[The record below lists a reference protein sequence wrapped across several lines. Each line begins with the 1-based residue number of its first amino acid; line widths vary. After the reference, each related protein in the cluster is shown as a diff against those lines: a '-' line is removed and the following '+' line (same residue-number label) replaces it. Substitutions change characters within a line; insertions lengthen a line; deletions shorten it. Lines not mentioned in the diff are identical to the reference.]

1 MQFDSG
7 LNFWLN
13 LTTGSDNGRV
23 ISITVT
29 QLHCIIHTKCI
40 LAGNLLILPMFPYR
54 NFELLIQDEFRWSVV
69 KTLSLF
75 AFGVYAAREL
85 RGVDLVG
92 AGPS

>member
-1 MQFDSG
+1 
-7 LNFWLN
+7 
-13 LTTGSDNGRV
+13 
-23 ISITVT
+23 
-29 QLHCIIHTKCI
+29 
-40 LAGNLLILPMFPYR
+40 MFPYR
-54 NFELLIQDEFRWSVV
+54 NFELLFQDEFRWSVV